1 VVHETK
7 RRLRTIGKYTR
18 IENGIRF
25 AHHILW

>member
-7 RRLRTIGKYTR
+7 RRLRSSGKHTR
-18 IENGIRF
+18 IKNGIRF